1 MEEVVRSIFA
11 CRAAHPERRSI
22 VLEAP
27 NRRAVR
33 LILALFVAL
42 VASVVIPSRLVTAQA
57 PQAPPDRITLRSPD
71 GRSEVVIALSDS
83 GVLRITL
90 APTGTRRHAGLWNRL
105 SLRLVGRR
113 HPALE
118 LRNHRDELV
127 AQLGGPRFR
136 HTEP

>member
-1 MEEVVRSIFA
+1 MRSILA
-11 CRAAHPERRSI
+11 HRAAHPVRRSI

-27 NRRAVR
+27 TWHAVR
-33 LILALFVAL
+33 LILALLVAL
-42 VASVVIPSRLVTAQA
+42 MVSVVIPSRLVTAQA
-57 PQAPPDRITLRSPD
+57 PSAPSDRITLRSPD

-90 APTGTRRHAGLWNRL
+90 APTGSRRRAGLWNRL
-105 SLRLVGRR
+105 SLRLVGQRQ
-113 HPALE
+113 PSLE